1 MKKKG
6 IVGDSFEEIMIW
18 IILILIALGALYFV
32 WNKLG

>member
-6 IVGDSFEEIMIW
+6 IVGDSFAEIMIW
-18 IILILIALGALYFV
+18 IFFILIALGALYFV